1 MNYEIKMTLISV
13 LSRKCVLNIKIIFFH
28 LQMAS
33 SKKAADIQ
41 VNVAGIRRTVKNLA
55 HNYSD
60 AQVGTKFMLFRSKI
74 MLFAFYLTYFI
85 VIFVGQSS

>member
-1 MNYEIKMTLISV
+1 MSYEINMTLISD
-13 LSRKCVLNIKIIFFH
+13 LSRKCVLNNKFILFH

-60 AQVGTKFMLFRSKI
+60 AQVGTKLM
-74 MLFAFYLTYFI
+74 
-85 VIFVGQSS
+85 IFLSQ